1 MLISHAK
8 PDGDA
13 IGSLLA
19 MHSLLSARG
28 IQATPLLFESLPVRY
43 ASWVRQGDF
52 AVGDANNSADILQ
65 HADGV
70 VIVDTC
76 SYSQLEPVADW
87 LKKTSLPKLVIDH
100 HGTRDPLTEHLLID
114 ETAAATCLIIYE
126 FAQSVGWSIDVA
138 TASSLFV
145 GLSTDTGWFRHSN
158 TDARALHTAADLLSR
173 GVKAYELFES
183 LYQQDSASRV
193 RLMAEA
199 LDTLELHSSG
209 RVALMCL
216 TRESFARAQATPAD
230 TEDIV
235 NEPLRIASV
244 VVSVLLVNQGDGVIR
259 INFRSKAPDPL
270 GTRPNV
276 DVSAIAKEFG
286 GGGHR
291 HAAGARSK
299 ETPAGVREK
308 VLARLQTTL
317 GS

>member
-1 MLISHAK
+1 M
-8 PDGDA
+8 
-13 IGSLLA
+13 
-19 MHSLLSARG
+19 
-28 IQATPLLFESLPVRY
+28 LFESLPVRY
-43 ASWVRQGDF
+43 AFLASQRDF
-52 AVGDANNSADILQ
+52 AVGDASKAADILQ
-65 HADGV
+65 QADGI

-87 LKKTSLPKLVIDH
+87 LKKTPLPKLVIDH
-100 HGTRDPLTEHLLID
+100 HGTRDPLTQHLVVD

-126 FAQSVGWSIDVA
+126 FAQSVGWTLDAA

-158 TDARALHTAADLLSR
+158 TDARAMHAAADLLSR

-193 RLMAEA
+193 RLLAEA
-199 LDTLELHSSG
+199 LKTLELHSDD
-209 RVALMCL
+209 RVVMMMLP
-216 TRESFARAQATPAD
+216 RESFVRARATPAD

-244 VVSVLLVNQGDGVIR
+244 VVSVLLVDQGDGVIR

-270 GTRPNV
+270 GVRPNV
-276 DVSAIAKEFG
+276 DVAAIAKEFG

-299 ETPAGVREK
+299 ETLATVREK
-308 VLARLQTTL
+308 VLTRLQAAL